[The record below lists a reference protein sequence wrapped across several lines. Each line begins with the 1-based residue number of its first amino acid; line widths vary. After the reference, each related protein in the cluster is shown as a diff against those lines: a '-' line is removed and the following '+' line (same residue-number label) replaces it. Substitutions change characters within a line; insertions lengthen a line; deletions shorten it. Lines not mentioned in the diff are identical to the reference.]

1 MTHRER
7 LTAQCPRLT
16 GALAG
21 AVLMLCVTGVS
32 AAPGLLAQ
40 SPVLATPS
48 SKPNVILVLDDSGS
62 MGWGR
67 FGVQP
72 MTQAKDAAKLLIDT
86 LSSVNVGVGSFYSS
100 GAEVDHPIVDV
111 DKNRAAL
118 KKAIDRLRARGG
130 TPLISTM
137 QQVS

>member
-32 AAPGLLAQ
+32 AAPGMLAQ

-48 SKPNVILVLDDSGS
+48 SKPNVLLVLDDSGS
-62 MGWGR
+62 MGWSRSGDT
-67 FGVQP
+67 P
-72 MTQAKDAAKLLIDT
+72 MTQAKKAAKLLIDT
-86 LSSVNVGVGSFYSS
+86 LSNVNVGIGSFYGS
-100 GAEVDHPIVDV
+100 GGEVDHPIVDV

-118 KKAIDRLRARGG
+118 KKTIDRLRASGG
-130 TPLISTM
+130 TPLINTM
-137 QQVS
+137 Q